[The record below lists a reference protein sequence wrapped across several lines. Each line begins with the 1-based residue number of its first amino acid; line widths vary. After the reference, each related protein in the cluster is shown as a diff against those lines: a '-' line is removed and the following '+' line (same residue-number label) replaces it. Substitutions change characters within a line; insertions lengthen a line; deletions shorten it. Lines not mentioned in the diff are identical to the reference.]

1 MLRPGSPA
9 FTALLGALTAMTA
22 FATDMSL
29 PALPALGR
37 AFAAPP
43 ERVQLTLSLFVLGYG
58 AGQLFYGSLSDRF
71 GRRPMLLAGLA
82 IYTLCGFACALA
94 PDIEVLLLARLVQG
108 LGGCVGPI
116 LGRAIVRDHWS
127 GVRAA
132 QTLSYVTFVFALA
145 PMVAPL
151 LGGVLL
157 ERFGWQAIFAAFGIF
172 GLILMGWSWA
182 SLGES
187 LTLPDPRAL
196 ELARLLANAR
206 RFFGSRRCLGYM
218 LVNSFVFAGVFA
230 YISAS
235 PFVFIEVYG
244 VAPGRFGLY
253 FAMGALGIM
262 AGALANGRLLRR
274 VAPER
279 VLRLGLGLL
288 GLAGAAMPVLAWTG
302 WGGPLPFAL
311 AMTLYVFAQGLV
323 MPNAIAA
330 AMEPLSDM
338 AGMGASFLGATQMLA
353 GSLAGYVV
361 NVLYDATG
369 RPMAGLIAAMAASA
383 VLAYRFLLPK
393 NVPGPGGR
401 EPLRSGRG

>member
-37 AFAAPP
+37 AFDAPP
-43 ERVQLTLSLFVLGYG
+43 ERVQLTLSLFLLGYG
-58 AGQLFYGSLSDRF
+58 GGQLFYGPLSDRF
-71 GRRPMLLAGLA
+71 GRRPMLLAGLV

-94 PDIEVLLLARLVQG
+94 PSIEVLLLARLVQG

-151 LGGVLL
+151 LGGALL
-157 ERFGWQAIFAAFGIF
+157 ERFGWQAIFFAFGIF
-172 GLILMGWSWA
+172 GVLLMICTW
-182 SLGES
+182 LGFAES
-187 LTLPDPRAL
+187 LAVPDPRAL
-196 ELARLLANAR
+196 ELARLAANAR
-206 RFFGSRRCLGYM
+206 RFFASRRCVGYM
-218 LVNSFVFAGVFA
+218 LVNSFLFAGVFA

-244 VAPGRFGLY
+244 VTPGRFGLY

-262 AGALANGRLLRR
+262 AGALVNSRLLRR
-274 VAPER
+274 RPPER
-279 VLRLGLGLL
+279 VLRLGLFLV
-288 GLAGAAMPVLAWTG
+288 VLAAAAIPALVWTG
-302 WGGPLPFAL
+302 RGGPLSFAV
-311 AMTLYVFAQGLV
+311 AMTVYVFAQGLI

-330 AMEPLSDM
+330 AMEPLRDM
-338 AGMGASFLGATQMLA
+338 AGMGASFLGAMQMLA
-353 GSLAGYVV
+353 GSAAGYGV
-361 NVLYDATG
+361 NALYDGTAL
-369 RPMAGLIAAMAASA
+369 PMAAWVAAMASGALLS
-383 VLAYRFLLPK
+383 YRLVLPK
-393 NVPGPGGR
+393 ISRAGAGAS
-401 EPLRSGRG
+401 L